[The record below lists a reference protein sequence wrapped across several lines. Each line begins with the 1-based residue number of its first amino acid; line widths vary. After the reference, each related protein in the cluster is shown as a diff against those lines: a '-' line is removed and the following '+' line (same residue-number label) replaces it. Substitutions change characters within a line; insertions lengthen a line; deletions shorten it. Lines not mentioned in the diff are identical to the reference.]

1 MPLKEALKIAEEHD
15 LDLVEIA
22 PGAMPPV
29 CKVINYGKY
38 RYQISKRHSTKH
50 KTIEVKEVKI
60 RPWINEHDL
69 NLKIKNI
76 SRFLEDG
83 NKAKIT
89 MIFRGREIVHSSLGQ
104 KIFDRIYQE
113 FSQNANV
120 EQAARLEGHRMIM
133 VIAPKSK

>member
-1 MPLKEALKIAEEHD
+1 MPLREALKIAEEHD
-15 LDLVEIA
+15 LDLVEVA
-22 PGAMPPV
+22 PGAVPPV
-29 CKVINYGKY
+29 CKVIDYGKY

-69 NLKIKNI
+69 NLKVKNI

-89 MIFRGREIVHSSLGQ
+89 VIFRGREIVHSSLAK

-113 FSQNANV
+113 FSQNANI

-133 VIAPKSK
+133 VIAPK

>member
-15 LDLVEIA
+15 LDLVEVA
-22 PGAMPPV
+22 PEAMPPV

-89 MIFRGREIVHSSLGQ
+89 MIFRGREIVHSSLGR

-113 FSQNANV
+113 FSQNVNI

-133 VIAPKSK
+133 VIAPK